1 MTLRIRERQRRAP
14 GAAKYHPA
22 LEPQMRAQRLQIAYQ
37 VPGAVLVQFGMRTT
51 GAAATLVE
59 QHDAI
64 ALGIEEAT
72 HRGVGRAA
80 GAAVQEH
87 DRFSFRIAALLVI
100 QFVQPGDAQVRL
112 VKRPYRRI
120 ERVGGRAAGGGGA
133 FGTAVAGVAA
143 ALGATAA
150 FGRAAQPGG
159 DPALCGGRALRA
171 RPRDARP
178 CGPAASGRRPG
189 GAIATLQVE
198 TIGPSGRPPG
208 RGRGG
213 GMATLKVEPM
223 GPGGGPPSRWTCR
236 WATSMPLSRLQLKIS
251 R

>member
-1 MTLRIRERQRRAP
+1 MALRIRERQRRAP

-112 VKRPYRRI
+112 VERTYRRI
-120 ERVGGRAAGGGGA
+120 ERLGGRALGGGGA
-133 FGTAVAGVAA
+133 FGTAVAGAA
-143 ALGATAA
+143 AAPGAAAGFGATAA
-150 FGRAAQPGG
+150 FGRAAQPAG

-171 RPRDARP
+171 RPRDARRA
-178 CGPAASGRRPG
+178 GAAASGRGPG
-189 GAIATLQVE
+189 GAVATLQVE
-198 TIGPSGRPPG
+198 TIGPSGRPP
-208 RGRGG
+208 
-213 GMATLKVEPM
+213 
-223 GPGGGPPSRWTCR
+223 SRWTCR
-236 WATSMPLSRLQLKIS
+236 
-251 R
+251 